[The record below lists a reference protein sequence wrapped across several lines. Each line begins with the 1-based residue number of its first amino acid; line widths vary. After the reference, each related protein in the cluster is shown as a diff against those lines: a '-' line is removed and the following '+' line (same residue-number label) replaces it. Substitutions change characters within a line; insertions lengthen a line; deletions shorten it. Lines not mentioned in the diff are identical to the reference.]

1 MEPRFLLDGM
11 LGRLARWLRILGYD
25 TAYQHSLADN
35 DLLRIASK
43 ESRILVTRDRDL
55 HRRAVMNNLNS
66 HFLENKRLE
75 DWLLSLASRY
85 DLIMDL
91 QKVAPRCS
99 VCNTLL
105 DTARKDTILK
115 MVPARIQERTTEF
128 WRCPS
133 CGKTY
138 WQGTHWERM
147 SSFLESINKKK
158 EA

>member
-25 TAYQHSLADN
+25 TAYQPGSDDN
-35 DLLRIASK
+35 ELLKIASM
-43 ESRILVTRDRDL
+43 ESRILLTRDRDL
-55 HRRAVMNNLNS
+55 HRRAIMNNLQT

-75 DWLLSLASRY
+75 DWLLSLANRY
-85 DLIMDL
+85 YFTMNL
-91 QKVAPRCS
+91 QEVAPRCS
-99 VCNTLL
+99 LCNRSL
-105 DTARKDTILK
+105 DAASKDTILQ
-115 MVPARIQERTTEF
+115 MVPARIQARTTEF
-128 WRCPS
+128 WYCSS
-133 CGKTY
+133 CRKTY